1 MWCPSIPFH
10 SIPFRSIDRPTDRSR
25 DRMNES
31 SVATMRPVDDDD
43 SMDANDRSIGRESVD
58 GRARARVRRR
68 TPRSVA
74 SSSIQSITAIP
85 IDASWMAFSVTRASH
100 PGLFDAIFLAPR
112 CVSMVAHRSMPIDR
126 SISITFID
134 HLHRCASMNTS
145 MRASIGVETRTMST
159 TAAATGAHV
168 ASIGSSRAHGT
179 ATRGDA
185 SVRARV
191 VVVRVVVV
199 VGVERES
206 RRDANGGDARAV
218 RRRGRW

>member
-1 MWCPSIPFH
+1 M
-10 SIPFRSIDRPTDRSR
+10 
-25 DRMNES
+25 
-31 SVATMRPVDDDD
+31 
-43 SMDANDRSIGRESVD
+43 
-58 GRARARVRRR
+58 
-68 TPRSVA
+68 
-74 SSSIQSITAIP
+74 
-85 IDASWMAFSVTRASH
+85 
-100 PGLFDAIFLAPR
+100 L
-112 CVSMVAHRSMPIDR
+112 AHRSMPIDR

-134 HLHRCASMNTS
+134 HFRRCVSMCSS
-145 MRASIGVETRTMST
+145 MRASIGVETTTMST
-159 TAAATGAHV
+159 TAAATGVHV

-191 VVVRVVVV
+191 VVVVFVVVG

>member
-1 MWCPSIPFH
+1 MRILG
-10 SIPFRSIDRPTDRSR
+10 R
-25 DRMNES
+25 DD
-31 SVATMRPVDDDD
+31 ATGDDDD

-134 HLHRCASMNTS
+134 HLHRWASMNTS

-191 VVVRVVVV
+191 VVV
-199 VGVERES
+199 
-206 RRDANGGDARAV
+206 A
-218 RRRGRW
+218 RRRRRRRRRARVATGRERWRCSCRTTARTMVMPVGDSRCTREDERRRR